1 MQHLHDELLLLV
13 LKSASPRPL
22 SARRVQAA
30 VCKRWESLVRR
41 EEVCWLQVRC
51 GCGPSEL
58 VDVGRG
64 RTGEEGALVLPVRFE
79 ATKRSQLA
87 ADSSVEARL
96 ARAVQL
102 ALLLLRRSV
111 AGCAV
116 GSLQL
121 HQHSASDLRQL
132 LPLCLGASDALG
144 RHEPRLLGR
153 RLLSLHLSHA
163 SLPAG
168 LAQLLRGAG
177 FGQAC
182 AVGQRAEQRLQL
194 WSCRF
199 HEPDRPNW
207 AANQLGAPVDA
218 GRQVGGEIADL
229 DLDSLSWAA
238 EDAGRCARLALLLDA
253 RWRGARRLCLFLP
266 QAERGLQPGSE
277 WVAAQIR

>member
-1 MQHLHDELLLLV
+1 MQHLHDELQLLV

-41 EEVCWLQVRC
+41 EEVCWLQVHC
-51 GCGPSEL
+51 GCGASEL

-79 ATKRSQLA
+79 ATKRSQHA
-87 ADSSVEARL
+87 ADSSVESRL

-121 HQHSASDLRQL
+121 HQHSASDLRLL
-132 LPLCLGASDALG
+132 LPLCLGASEALG

-168 LAQLLRGAG
+168 LPLLLRAAG
-177 FGQAC
+177 FGQART
-182 AVGQRAEQRLQL
+182 AGHRAEQRLRL

-199 HEPDRPNW
+199 HEPDRDRH
-207 AANQLGAPVDA
+207 LGAPA
-218 GRQVGGEIADL
+218 YARRETTPRREVGGENLIPSPSRSPSRSRSPSPSRSRSPSPSPTL
-229 DLDSLSWAA
+229 TFTLSLSQ
-238 EDAGRCARLALLLDA
+238 
-253 RWRGARRLCLFLP
+253 CL
-266 QAERGLQPGSE
+266 S
-277 WVAAQIR
+277 